1 MDKWKI
7 CIDSDTAT
15 PIDLSETL
23 GITVAVN
30 VGIPSLK
37 YSVLSLT
44 GHQGD
49 IDLSEIY
56 DNQLYYNPRECTVFF
71 ISKQGAADAL
81 TNINAVLKAYHGK
94 RVRLVNTTQN
104 YMLIGRLTEAEM
116 QSTPTSGNYKLT
128 CKLIAEPLRYKVTE
142 TERKNLVPPPTPSNQ
157 WATLTAGQTGAT
169 ATGFSFSGNA
179 KIFSLN
185 SAKNKFYWVKFTNL
199 VNCTVNIYDWTGTS
213 SAEQQYRQVD
223 GTLPFYQHYDTIR
236 LLVIPIDYSKP
247 CSGTVFVGAYEPTV
261 ITNAGK
267 SVPLKIKDLSTLN
280 ANAFVYL
287 LHNDQAV
294 RLRYGASYN
303 EYPQLMLATG
313 DNYQSLFAESL
324 TYDGSDLREGD
335 VVDIKWREGD
345 I

>member
-116 QSTPTSGNYKLT
+116 QSTSTSGNYKLT
-128 CKLIAEPLRYKVTE
+128 YKLIAEPLRYKVTE
-142 TERKNLVPPPTPSNQ
+142 TERSDIMPISTPSNQ
-157 WATLTAGQTGAT
+157 WATLTANKEHAT
-169 ATGFSFSGNA
+169 STGFSANAGEWPLIQFSVTPNSNQYYR
-179 KIFSLN
+179 IVFS
-185 SAKNKFYWVKFTNL
+185 NL
-199 VNCTVNIYDWTGTS
+199 SNCTVRVQNHTTFGEFKYML
-213 SAEQQYRQVD
+213 VD
-223 GTLPFYQHYDTIR
+223 YNLPFIPKYDT
-236 LLVIPIDYSKP
+236 LMVIVEPIDEEKPVSGSVYVGVYPATVIDYSGKP
-247 CSGTVFVGAYEPTV
+247 VAIKVAQTISDAHTDLYLLNNGVGAKLDYGSTYE
-261 ITNAGK
+261 
-267 SVPLKIKDLSTLN
+267 
-280 ANAFVYL
+280 
-287 LHNDQAV
+287 
-294 RLRYGASYN
+294 
-303 EYPQLMLATG
+303 EYPQLMLYTG
-313 DNYQSLFAESL
+313 ANKLLAMASALDFDASTL
-324 TYDGSDLREGD
+324 GSTSWIN
-335 VVDIKWREGD
+335 VKWREGNL
-345 I
+345 